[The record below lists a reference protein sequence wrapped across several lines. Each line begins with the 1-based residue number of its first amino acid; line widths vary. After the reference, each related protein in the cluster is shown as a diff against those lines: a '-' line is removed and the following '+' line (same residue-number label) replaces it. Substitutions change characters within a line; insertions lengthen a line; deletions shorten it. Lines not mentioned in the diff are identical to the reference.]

1 MEEEILQLIN
11 FTNDIKIKKI
21 CLIWTERL
29 LKTFNKIQLKI
40 QIRERM
46 VNNQDQKDLQPLFFI

>member
-11 FTNDIKIKKI
+11 FTNDIKKI

-40 QIRERM
+40 QIKERM